1 MIRSVIFCLMLLF
14 GFLVEAQTPETYKTV
29 VCEGLIPADVRIP
42 SSTKSASEIKR
53 LENEQVSRKERRD
66 LESFYLGSNFA
77 LDELLRSG
85 LILFNDPITQYLE
98 EVLDVLLEGDPELR
112 KKIKVYTLRS
122 SSVNAFATNRGEVFV
137 NMGLLAQLETEAQL
151 ALILAHEIAHVEHG
165 HSLDLFLESKRIER
179 SDKRS
184 KILSQSVF
192 DEDKIAVNNYSKE
205 MEKEADAEGLELL
218 LKSNYAVKSLSGV
231 YDVLKYAYLP
241 FDEVPFPTDFFN
253 SEHYVLPEA
262 YWLEQVN
269 AIDGG
274 DEFEDNP
281 KSTHPSIGQ
290 RRAYINEQI
299 ERVNNEGRSEFL
311 LPKERFLET
320 QRNTRFEIALLQLRH
335 DNAAEAIY
343 SGFLLKQL
351 YPDDEL
357 YHRKIVGK
365 GLYTV
370 AKIRNNNGDFDYEPD
385 FLRKFEIDSIE
396 GQSQQVYHLLHRM
409 PAEELVVLALRY
421 NWETLEQF
429 PDDTETDIL
438 VKDLF
443 IELARKQTSL
453 TSFSEADTEEEN
465 EEVTEVEEATQEE
478 PQSKYDKIR
487 SEKKRAVQQGERE
500 YWRLAFAEFLQQ
512 SKFKSY
518 FEEGQETFKNREA
531 WTEAR
536 EAEDMDPTFRNKK
549 KKKLRRQGLALDV
562 AKVVVVDPTY
572 VYLRGNRGKAT
583 YRHVSTEEKQR
594 EYSAYFEEIGSNMPL
609 KVEVLDANTFKQDD
623 LESYNDFRFLSD
635 WFRDQLIFEDVSIT
649 PGYEQEEVNRIADK
663 YNTDYF
669 LWSGTV
675 VVAERNSVTTGLVL
689 SVILYPLAP
698 LIPLLGYQAINYSHN
713 VFTYA
718 ILFNVRTG
726 SVRTIKYDYYKAP
739 NDAPGFLKTQIYD
752 VLNQIH
758 QAPK

>member
-1 MIRSVIFCLMLLF
+1 MKRSVIFCLMLLL
-14 GFLVEAQTPETYKTV
+14 GFLAEAQTPETYKTV
-29 VCEGLIPADVRIP
+29 VCEGLVPADVRIP
-42 SSTKSASEIKR
+42 SSIKSASEIKK

-98 EVLDVLLEGDPELR
+98 EVLDVLLEGNPELR
-112 KKIKVYTLRS
+112 KTIKVYTLRS

-205 MEKEADAEGLELL
+205 MEKEADAEGLEILL
-218 LKSNYAVKSLSGV
+218 QSNYSVKSLDGV

-241 FDEVPFPTDFFN
+241 FDEVLFPTDFFN
-253 SEHYVLPEA
+253 SEQYVIPEA

-299 ERVNNEGRSEFL
+299 KTIDNEGRSEFL
-311 LPKERFLET
+311 LPKERFLEI
-320 QRNTRFEIALLQLRH
+320 QRVARFEIAMLQLRH

-343 SGFLLKQL
+343 SGFLIKNL
-351 YPDDEL
+351 YPNDEL

-370 AKIRNNNGDFDYEPD
+370 AKIRNNNGNFDFEPD
-385 FLRKFEIDSIE
+385 FLRKFEIDGIE
-396 GQSQQVYHLLHRM
+396 GQSQQVYHLLRSM
-409 PAEELVVLALRY
+409 PAQELVVLALRY
-421 NWETLEQF
+421 NWKTLEQF
-429 PDDTETDIL
+429 PNDAETDIL

-453 TSFSEADTEEEN
+453 SNFYDAITKEEIQEISKD
-465 EEVTEVEEATQEE
+465 EVIEDE

-487 SEKKRAVQQGERE
+487 NEKKRTIQYGEQE
-500 YWRLAFAEFLQQ
+500 YWRLGFAEFLQQ
-512 SKFKSY
+512 PKFKSY
-518 FEEGQETFKNREA
+518 FEEGQETYKNREA

-536 EAEDMDPTFRNKK
+536 EAEDKDPTFRNKK
-549 KKKLRRQGLALDV
+549 RKKLRRQGLALDV

-572 VYLRGNRGKAT
+572 VYLRGNKGKAT
-583 YRHVSTEEKQR
+583 YRHISTEKKQR
-594 EYSAYFEEIGSNMPL
+594 EYSAYFEEIGSSMPL
-609 KVEVLDANTFKQDD
+609 EVEVIDANTFRQDD
-623 LESYNDFRFLSD
+623 LDAYNDFRFLSD